1 MDEKPKPKFSDVVGG
16 LVSGVALA
24 RSIAD
29 VETLRIAHRY
39 AKIELLKGLPVPR
52 LRLRRVSISI
62 PMLISEI
69 IPGKP
74 CEPTTKE
81 ELAAEV
87 ERAANTAINRIFEI
101 ATKDYF
107 INSSDETKKGFMEIA
122 KEMQNKWNKGGVG
135 PDLKQKGKDVFL
147 DTLKERLDETYQKLN
162 ITPAATPA
170 PDSVIRDTV
179 GEVAREV
186 FRDVLRDILR
196 QATVETKLRP
206 LLFWKKPSE
215 GITESDYDKM
225 LNTFF
230 NNPIVQS
237 EMEKVQNEVESAA
250 VRVPTISPDFYI
262 SADTETIK
270 NAGGGPDVVTRFN
283 MVLLE
288 EGLEW
293 VTETRDGIETTKLM
307 QE

>member
-29 VETLRIAHRY
+29 AEALRIAHLY

-62 PMLISEI
+62 PMLISEVV
-69 IPGKP
+69 PGKP
-74 CEPTTKE
+74 CTYITEK

-87 ERAANTAINRIFEI
+87 GKVATNAIKVIVKEAQEAAQRKPSDQ
-101 ATKDYF
+101 TKDFSDIASSMQKTF
-107 INSSDETKKGFMEIA
+107 IEAFFVNSLA
-122 KEMQNKWNKGGVG
+122 K
-135 PDLKQKGKDVFL
+135 
-147 DTLKERLDETYQKLN
+147 RLEYAYQKLN
-162 ITPAATPA
+162 ILPGAAPV
-170 PDSVIRDTV
+170 PDTIIRDSA
-179 GEVAREV
+179 GEVAQDMLSDALRYIV
-186 FRDVLRDILR
+186 RDIVR
-196 QATVETKLRP
+196 RKGRKEE
-206 LLFWKKPSE
+206 SE
-215 GITESDYDKM
+215 GISESEIKKQTDS
-225 LNTFF
+225 FF
-230 NNPIVQS
+230 DHRIVKWAL
-237 EMEKVQNEVESAA
+237 EKIRNEAERAA
-250 VRVPTISPDFYI
+250 VKESTVSPDFCVLV
-262 SADTETIK
+262 DTETIK

-293 VTETRDGIETTKLM
+293 VTETRDGAETAKLM